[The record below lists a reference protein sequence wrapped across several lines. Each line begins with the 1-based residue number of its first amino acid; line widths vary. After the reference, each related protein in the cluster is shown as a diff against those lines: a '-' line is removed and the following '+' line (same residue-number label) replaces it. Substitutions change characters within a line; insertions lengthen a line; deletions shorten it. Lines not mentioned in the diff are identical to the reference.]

1 MADTKALT
9 PQDELCQTVSRLESQ
24 FKAALPPHITAE
36 RFVRIATTAIRNE
49 PKLANCDRSSVLS
62 AFMQCAQDG
71 LLPDKQ
77 EAAIVTYGQAARY
90 MPMIKGV
97 CKKARNSGE
106 IKTINAA
113 VVYEKDEYSQWV
125 DETGEHF
132 KHVKARGE
140 RGEPILTYAYAV
152 TKDGGFYMEEI
163 DETQMKA
170 IEASSKAGGTV
181 WKGPFRDE
189 MKRKSAIR
197 RLAKYR
203 LPSSTDLDGI
213 IRSEDDLY
221 EMDKPEPTPAA
232 PTSSRLSKILDANKK
247 PVKTE
252 QMQDVVDAH
261 VDDDIPYAETKTG
274 PHAHGDH
281 EELPI

>member
-1 MADTKALT
+1 MADTKLAPIDEIRQT
-9 PQDELCQTVSRLESQ
+9 ISKMEPQFQR
-24 FKAALPPHITAE
+24 ALPKHISPE
-36 RFVRIATTAIRNE
+36 RFARVVMTAIQNE
-49 PKLANCDRSSVLS
+49 PKLISANRQTLYS
-62 AFMQCAQDG
+62 ACMMAAQQG
-71 LLPDKQ
+71 LLPDKR
-77 EAAIVTYGQAARY
+77 EGAMVVYGDTVRWL
-90 MPMIKGV
+90 PMIGGILKM
-97 CKKARNSGE
+97 ARNSGE

-221 EMDKPEPTPAA
+221 EMEKPEPTEAKQ
-232 PTSSRLSKILDANKK
+232 TSSRLEKILEANKK
-247 PVKTE
+247 QAPAPMK
-252 QMQDVVDAH
+252 DVVDAQ
-261 VDDDIPYAETKTG
+261 VDTQTQDYA
-274 PHAHGDH
+274 D